1 LEKFGY
7 DPQRVGT
14 IMVVMGIV
22 TAVVQGGLTGPLTK
36 KWGETAVIKTS
47 LLASSV
53 GFGVMLLATTYAT
66 VLLTVGFFILT
77 VALLRP
83 AVLSLTS
90 KRTTVGQGVAM
101 GLNNS
106 FMSLGRIVGPIW
118 AGYLFDVNFD
128 YPYIT
133 GSVVMF
139 IGFLVALVWL
149 KRPDRFFAR
158 SLMGEHSGRN
168 LSGL

>member
-1 LEKFGY
+1 
-7 DPQRVGT
+7 
-14 IMVVMGIV
+14 
-22 TAVVQGGLTGPLTK
+22 
-36 KWGETAVIKTS
+36 
-47 LLASSV
+47 
-53 GFGVMLLATTYAT
+53 MLLATTYAT

-90 KRTTVGQGVAM
+90 KWTTVGQGVAM

-106 FMSLGRIVGPIW
+106 SMSLGRIVGPIW

-133 GSVVMF
+133 GSAVMF
-139 IGFLVALVWL
+139 IGFLVALVWV

-158 SLMGEHSGRN
+158 SLMGKHSGRN
-168 LSGL
+168 LSSL